1 MTLNSDPCSRSKASQ
16 REYRYLNDGVYSFPR
31 FATSP
36 LLMVG
41 TFPPS
46 RFSTFNLSG
55 VKPSSSDLGKQ
66 RDQFSLVNL
75 WARRNN
81 SSDIW
86 ASPIILHQKHS
97 AIKLVSVWEK
107 PGCVLSA
114 LCISLKN
121 SGQFGWRSFKKD
133 GVRSHPNYL
142 EALKSLKCYQLFLCF
157 LGCSTSVNHQA
168 RSPGAPT
175 SPLLHCLQI
184 QWRKGGLQGLF
195 LNYEVLSNKEESWG
209 SRSAWKMPKLEQ
221 NLLKGDEWGCE
232 DDFL

>member
-16 REYRYLNDGVYSFPR
+16 REHRYLNDGVYSFPR

-81 SSDIW
+81 SSDTW
-86 ASPIILHQKHS
+86 ASTIILHQKHS
-97 AIKLVSVWEK
+97 AVKLVSVWEK

-114 LCISLKN
+114 LCRIVDSLAGDSSSRMGSAHTPTTWRHRKAWSVISFSCVFWVALLLSTIKH
-121 SGQFGWRSFKKD
+121 
-133 GVRSHPNYL
+133 GV
-142 EALKSLKCYQLFLCF
+142 
-157 LGCSTSVNHQA
+157 
-168 RSPGAPT
+168 
-175 SPLLHCLQI
+175 
-184 QWRKGGLQGLF
+184 QGLPLVHF
-195 LNYEVLSNKEESWG
+195 STACKYSGE
-209 SRSAWKMPKLEQ
+209 
-221 NLLKGDEWGCE
+221 KGDYRACS
-232 DDFL
+232 